1 MALLDMKQSANGL
14 YELHHVSDA
23 SDETIGA
30 ESARAESAR
39 AESNGTQSNS
49 EQPFQHGYSTKAQ
62 APESSSFY
70 AQHLNQLHEQMQQQQ
85 QDYLNQMRSAFSASR
100 EQMIDQ
106 LNKMKTSGNL

>member
-23 SDETIGA
+23 SDETI
-30 ESARAESAR
+30 EE
-39 AESNGTQSNS
+39 ESNNTQTNS

>member
-23 SDETIGA
+23 SDETIGQ
-30 ESARAESAR
+30 ESAG
-39 AESNGTQSNS
+39 AESNNTQTNS

>member
-30 ESARAESAR
+30 ESAG
-39 AESNGTQSNS
+39 AESNNTQTNS

-106 LNKMKTSGNL
+106 LNKMKASGNL